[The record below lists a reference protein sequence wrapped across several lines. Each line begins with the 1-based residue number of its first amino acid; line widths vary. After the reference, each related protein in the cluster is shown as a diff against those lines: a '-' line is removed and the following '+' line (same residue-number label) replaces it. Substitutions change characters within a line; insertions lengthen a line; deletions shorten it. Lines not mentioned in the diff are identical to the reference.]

1 MSQTQ
6 LIDALRVVLAD
17 SYTLYLKTQNY
28 HWHVR
33 GPNFQSLHLLFEGQY
48 TDLADAV
55 DVIAERIL
63 TLGSSAPATFKE
75 FIELSTITEGRA
87 SLSAE
92 EMVKEMVADQDQ
104 MIKTLNF
111 ALAQA
116 QEAGDE
122 GSVALLGDRIAT
134 HEKNRWML
142 SSSL

>member
-1 MSQTQ
+1 MSRDN
-6 LIDALRVVLAD
+6 LIKALNVVLAD

-28 HWHVR
+28 HWYVK

-63 TLGSSAPATFKE
+63 TLGSAAPATFKE
-75 FIELSTITEGRA
+75 FMSLSTIKEGRS
-87 SLSAE
+87 SLAAHD
-92 EMVKEMVADQDQ
+92 MVQELVADQDQ
-104 MIKTLNF
+104 IIKILNL
-111 ALAQA
+111 ALAA
-116 QEAGDE
+116 TQEASDE